1 MLKKSFENQN
11 ILDLERF
18 KKLKSITE
26 YGFKEHNINF
36 LYLPQNIVEITKM
49 DTNHMQNLSYLILE

>member
-36 LYLPQNIVEITKM
+36 LYLPQNIVEIEKCAFSK
-49 DTNHMQNLSYLILE
+49 NKIV